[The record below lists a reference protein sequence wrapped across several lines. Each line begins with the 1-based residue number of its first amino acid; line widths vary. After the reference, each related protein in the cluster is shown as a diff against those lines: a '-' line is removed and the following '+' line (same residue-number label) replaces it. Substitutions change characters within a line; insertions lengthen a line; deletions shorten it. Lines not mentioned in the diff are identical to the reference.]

1 MKPIRRRQMR
11 DPIRKFR
18 DEFDGM
24 FDRFFKEPFFDTVDT
39 AMSLFDKDSF
49 APACNIEEHE
59 DKYMIVAEMPG
70 VDPDDIEIEL
80 DDYSISI
87 KGKREEKLETKDESK
102 QMHMVE
108 HSYGSYY
115 RSFTLPEN
123 IDSNDITAD
132 YKNGIL
138 TIDIPKTSESNKRK
152 ISIKKND

>member
-1 MKPIRRRQMR
+1 
-11 DPIRKFR
+11 
-18 DEFDGM
+18 
-24 FDRFFKEPFFDTVDT
+24 
-39 AMSLFDKDSF
+39 
-49 APACNIEEHE
+49 
-59 DKYMIVAEMPG
+59 
-70 VDPDDIEIEL
+70 
-80 DDYSISI
+80 
-87 KGKREEKLETKDESK
+87 
-102 QMHMVE
+102 MVE